1 MIFFIMKN
9 MIKNI
14 LTLNKLLRKKNIL
27 KVVTE
32 LILLIEYIIKLK
44 KILIIMILIK
54 IFLILLCR
62 IKKES

>member
-1 MIFFIMKN
+1 

-44 KILIIMILIK
+44 KILIILILIK
-54 IFLILLCR
+54 IFLILLCL
-62 IKKES
+62 IEKES

>member
-54 IFLILLCR
+54 IFLILLCL
-62 IKKES
+62 IEKES

>member
-14 LTLNKLLRKKNIL
+14 LTLNELLRKKNIL